1 MPLRDIEHAIS
12 SAQSNELIE
21 WQAGKLFA
29 YLTLRN
35 SHINVTFRNRYQA
48 GSSCANIVIVG
59 ENNKTFIGCFL
70 NSYQICQ
77 LLGLPPRPISA
88 PNERYI

>member
-21 WQAGKLFA
+21 WQTGKLFA

-35 SHINVTFRNRYQA
+35 SRINVTFRNRYY
-48 GSSCANIVIVG
+48 I
-59 ENNKTFIGCFL
+59 
-70 NSYQICQ
+70 
-77 LLGLPPRPISA
+77 LGRLIIMRKYPDGR
-88 PNERYI
+88 

>member
-21 WQAGKLFA
+21 WQTGKLFA

-35 SHINVTFRNRYQA
+35 SHINVTFKKPLLGWSIMRKYPDRL
-48 GSSCANIVIVG
+48 G
-59 ENNKTFIGCFL
+59 ENNKGRTII
-70 NSYQICQ
+70 S
-77 LLGLPPRPISA
+77 PPGGYRDWEK
-88 PNERYI
+88 NCLHETKC

>member
-21 WQAGKLFA
+21 WQTGKLFA

-35 SHINVTFRNRYQA
+35 SRMDVTFMP
-48 GSSCANIVIVG
+48 G
-59 ENNKTFIGCFL
+59 FL
-70 NSYQICQ
+70 HK
-77 LLGLPPRPISA
+77 GLQELMTKISKA
-88 PNERYI
+88 VNLNLFW